1 MNSALSN
8 WLGRVVEAVFFS
20 LHSQKSTL
28 LSITAIFLAVPLTS
42 TSFSLANLFPLKSIN
57 LDSHLSKPDYQ
68 KTFSNKN
75 CTFPQAVVLR
85 STEKYGIFGDDEF
98 DTFVCGY
105 LVKRNIEVFGEQ
117 QTNAYLRIIAFYDNG
132 LKNSIEKGI
141 REGNTVN
148 SVENGNYDFNLGCW
162 QNGQI
167 VIDENENANYIDKV
181 TQDRLAKSTPTQP
194 VSVIL
199 SFEKHKGS
207 DYYCLSL
214 AEQIR
219 ISQ

>member
-20 LHSQKSTL
+20 IHSQKSTL
-28 LSITAIFLAVPLTS
+28 LSMTAILLAVPLTS
-42 TSFSLANLFPLKSIN
+42 TSFSLEKSFLFKSIN
-57 LDSHLSKPDYQ
+57 LDVPYSKPGYQ
-68 KTFSNKN
+68 KEVSNKN
-75 CTFPQAVVLR
+75 CTFPQAVGLR
-85 STEKYGIFGDDEF
+85 NTQKYGIFGDDEF
-98 DTFVCGY
+98 DTLVCGY

-117 QTNAYLRIIAFYDNG
+117 QTNAYLRIVKFYDDG
-132 LKNSIEKGI
+132 FKNSIEKGI

-148 SVENGNYDFNLGCW
+148 LLKNGNYDFNLGCW
-162 QNGQI
+162 QDEKI
-167 VIDENENANYIDKV
+167 VIDENTNYIDKA
-181 TQDRLAKSTPTQP
+181 TQDTLAKSTPTQP

-199 SFEKHKGS
+199 SFEKHSGS